1 MKPVVLFGLIVLWAT
16 CVLGQ
21 RVNPSR
27 SLRQLNQAKV
37 EALQNLP
44 QALALS
50 NQALRSAHA
59 EFNDS
64 VYVEALLFSAE
75 LQALRGFKPDALL
88 LYERGRVAADSLGF
102 KSAACRAV
110 LEMGYLHYTMG
121 AYDHASTFFEAGLQ
135 HARLHGLEAEKAR
148 ALNLLGKYYHTK
160 GDFNRS
166 VDYYK
171 QAAEVSLALD
181 DLAQSAALQ
190 LNIGKNHIAEGNIYK
205 ALSSYLQAYE
215 WSRQSDDLLLKSD
228 VINHL
233 GSLYL
238 MLKQP
243 EKSLEY
249 HREALR
255 LRTLMQVPQDRAS
268 SHNNLGETF
277 LFLRQYDSAR
287 VHIEQSLALC
297 QQVNYRK
304 GSIKAM
310 TNLGRVHNGLLQ
322 WGEAQTVLHRALQWA
337 RQSGYDAGIVEGAL
351 ALGQS
356 YLGQKQYAEAV
367 ASFELSLEQMR
378 SAHIT
383 EFQAEAFDGLY
394 RASKSLGNTA
404 KALEMHEAYA
414 QAMHAKLQAESDNR
428 LAELR
433 VRFDLERKENDNL
446 LLRRENDLKQLAL
459 NKRNWIL
466 GSVGALLVFLL
477 VFLVLIYNRYV
488 QKQRAHVQ
496 LQQLNRKLELA
507 HVEKDKMFSIIAHEL
522 RNPLYWFQNLAEAVS
537 KNHAQMSEEK
547 LRKSLYAI
555 DESAKH
561 AFHLMDNLLNWSR
574 TRLNRITPR
583 KGNLLL
589 KPLVDEAIDM
599 FGSIVKQKEI
609 ETVVEVDAQTVVFA
623 DSEMLGCVV
632 RNLISNAIKY
642 TPVQGCIEV
651 RVQVEGA
658 FCVVSVINSGGGIS
672 TEQAQQLFR
681 PDRFESSPGLMQE
694 KGSGLGLKVSKE
706 FAQLN
711 GGEIWVEPLGQNQT
725 CFRFSVPLG
734 GG

>member
-1 MKPVVLFGLIVLWAT
+1 MKILLFLGLMM
-16 CVLGQ
+16 LGMLGVQ
-21 RVNPSR
+21 AQSAHSSR
-27 SLRQLNQAKV
+27 ALRQLNQAKV
-37 EALQNLP
+37 EALQNLA
-44 QALALS
+44 QALERS
-50 NQALRSAHA
+50 SQALQSAQA
-59 EFNDS
+59 ESNDS
-64 VYVEALLFSAE
+64 VYVEALLLSAE
-75 LQALRGFKPDALL
+75 LRALQGLKPEALQ
-88 LYERGRVAADSLGF
+88 LYEHGREVADSLGYQ
-102 KSAACRAV
+102 SAACRSV
-110 LEMGYLHYTMG
+110 LEMGYLHYSMG
-121 AYDHASTFFEAGLQ
+121 AYDHASTFFEEGLEMAQ
-135 HARLHGLEAEKAR
+135 IHGLETEKAR
-148 ALNLLGKYYHTK
+148 ALNLLGKYHHTK
-160 GDFNRS
+160 GDFHRS
-166 VDYYK
+166 VGYYK

-181 DLAQSAALQ
+181 DVAQSAALQ
-190 LNIGKNHIAEGNIYK
+190 LNIGKNYIAEGNIYK
-205 ALSSYLQAYE
+205 ALSSYLQAYD
-215 WSRQSDDLLLKSD
+215 WSLKSDNLLLKSD

-277 LFLRQYDSAR
+277 LFLHRYDSAR

-304 GSIKAM
+304 GTIKAM
-310 TNLGRVHNGLLQ
+310 TNLGRVHNGFQQ
-322 WGEAQTVLHRALQWA
+322 WSEAQTLLHRALQWA
-337 RQSGYDAGIVEGAL
+337 QQSGYDAGIVESAL

-356 YLGQKQYAEAV
+356 FLGQKRYAEAV
-367 ASFELSLEQMR
+367 SNFELSLDRMQR
-378 SAHIT
+378 AHIT
-383 EFQAEAFDGLY
+383 EFRVDAFEGLY

-414 QAMHAKLQAESDNR
+414 QAMYAKLQAESDNR

-446 LLRRENDLKQLAL
+446 LLRQENDLKQLAL
-459 NKRNWIL
+459 NKRNWML
-466 GSVGALLVFLL
+466 ASVGGLLVFLL

-537 KNHAQMSEEK
+537 RNHAQMSEEK

-583 KGNLLL
+583 KGNLQLR
-589 KPLVDEAIDM
+589 PLVDEAMDM

-609 ETVVEVDAQTVVFA
+609 ETVLEVDAQTVVFA

-642 TPVQGCIEV
+642 TPVQGRIEV
-651 RVQVEGA
+651 HAQVEGL

-711 GGEIWVEPLGQNQT
+711 GGEIWVEPHVQNQT
-725 CFRFSVPLG
+725 CFRFSVSLG